1 MISTIKQSLPDV
13 HVFNVA
19 IGEPEV
25 IDGIN
30 GVLMTCMDQIAWVCD
45 KLLADPLMADGY
57 NAIGISQGGLLIR
70 GLAQMCPIPVKNLIT
85 FGAPHQGVFGVP
97 DCTQFTGS
105 EDLCELV
112 RDLLSAG
119 AYDPFIQDLVAPAQY
134 WHDSNNLTNFI
145 HGSHYLAL
153 VNNEREEKEPLYRD
167 RMIQLDNFVM
177 MRWEAEATV
186 IPAESSHFGFYAP
199 GDVDTI
205 LPLQESQ
212 LYKDDL
218 IGLKTLDEAGK
229 LTFYNIPGGHM
240 TFDYAWI
247 AENIVPF
254 LDN

>member
-1 MISTIKQSLPDV
+1 M
-13 HVFNVA
+13 
-19 IGEPEV
+19 
-25 IDGIN
+25 
-30 GVLMTCMDQIAWVCD
+30 
-45 KLLADPLMADGY
+45 
-57 NAIGISQGGLLIR
+57 
-70 GLAQMCPIPVKNLIT
+70 
-85 FGAPHQGVFGVP
+85 
-97 DCTQFTGS
+97 
-105 EDLCELV
+105 

-134 WHDSNNLTNFI
+134 WHDSTNLTNFV

-186 IPAESSHFGFYAP
+186 IPAESRCCPPPSLPPSPFYHSYSHFGFYAP

-218 IGLKTLDEAGK
+218 IGDC
-229 LTFYNIPGGHM
+229 
-240 TFDYAWI
+240 
-247 AENIVPF
+247 
-254 LDN
+254 